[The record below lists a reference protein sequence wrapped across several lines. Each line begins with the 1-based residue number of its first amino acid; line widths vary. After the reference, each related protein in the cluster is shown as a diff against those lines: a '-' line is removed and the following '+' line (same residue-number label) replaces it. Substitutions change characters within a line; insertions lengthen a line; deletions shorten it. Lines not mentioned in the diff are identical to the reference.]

1 MFNKTFWLFWWNL
14 QQKWYL
20 FRDGECFRIT
30 KRSCD
35 FHLALA
41 SNQEETDTKVILHSI
56 NVIKKSELGVAL
68 RSPSDD
74 TDITVLAVAL
84 IDVRNRVL
92 FDYGNEDN
100 RTTFWLNNTSIS
112 DEQRSAIKGFH
123 ANDFYCEWLCS
134 ILFPQRQKTLL
145 ESCHQ

>member
-1 MFNKTFWLFWWNL
+1 M
-14 QQKWYL
+14 

-112 DEQRSAIKGFH
+112 DEQRSAIKGFY
-123 ANDFYCEWLCS
+123 ANDFYCE
-134 ILFPQRQKTLL
+134 
-145 ESCHQ
+145 